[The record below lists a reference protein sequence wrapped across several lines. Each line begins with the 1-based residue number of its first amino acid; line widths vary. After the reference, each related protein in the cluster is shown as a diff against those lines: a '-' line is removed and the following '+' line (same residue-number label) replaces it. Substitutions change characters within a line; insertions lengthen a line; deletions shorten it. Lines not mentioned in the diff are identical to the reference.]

1 MDFLKRFYNLSNVIQ
16 RLSNMSFSVEDE
28 LSNSFSSLSIQ
39 NNLKVENNN
48 EDFIMNFDY
57 INQILLLEPALE
69 EKYKIFFQNHLHMI
83 SNEEETIYNNHLS
96 VLITYYNLLIK
107 LLNENDLELFN
118 QNLPFETLNDILK
131 YIETL
136 NENVLFDIEDEMYS
150 DLNIVRKTMI
160 SKIEYLVLILIDKL
174 RNYNN
179 NYHLYEYQEIS
190 RIFFNTIQL
199 IMYILINNYWFDN
212 IIWWTLL

>member
-16 RLSNMSFSVEDE
+16 RLSNISFSVEDE
-28 LSNSFSSLSIQ
+28 LSNSLSSLSIQ

-57 INQILLLEPALE
+57 INQILFLEPALE
-69 EKYKIFFQNHLHMI
+69 EKYKIFFQNHLHMME
-83 SNEEETIYNNHLS
+83 EEETIYNNHLS

-136 NENVLFDIEDEMYS
+136 NENVLFDIEDEMYL
-150 DLNIVRKTMI
+150 DLNIVKKTMI
-160 SKIEYLVLILIDKL
+160 SKIEYLVLILIEKL

-199 IMYILINNYWFDN
+199 IMYILINNY
-212 IIWWTLL
+212 

>member
-16 RLSNMSFSVEDE
+16 RLSNISFSVEDE

-48 EDFIMNFDY
+48 EEFIMNFDY
-57 INQILLLEPALE
+57 INQILFLESELE

-83 SNEEETIYNNHLS
+83 QEEETIYNNHLS

-131 YIETL
+131 YIDTL
-136 NENVLFDIEDEMYS
+136 NDNVLFDIENEMYE
-150 DLNIVRKTMI
+150 DLDIVKKTMI

-179 NYHLYEYQEIS
+179 NYNLHEYQETS

-199 IMYILINNYWFDN
+199 IMFVLINY
-212 IIWWTLL
+212 

>member
-1 MDFLKRFYNLSNVIQ
+1 MDFLKSFYNLSNVIQ
-16 RLSNMSFSVEDE
+16 RLSNISFSVEDE
-28 LSNSFSSLSIQ
+28 LSNSLSSLSIQ

-57 INQILLLEPALE
+57 INQILFLEPELE

-83 SNEEETIYNNHLS
+83 QEEETIYNNHLS

-118 QNLPFETLNDILK
+118 QNLPFETLNDVLK
-131 YIETL
+131 YIDTF
-136 NENVLFDIEDEMYS
+136 NDNVLFDIEDEMYS
-150 DLNIVRKTMI
+150 DLDIVRKTMI

-179 NYHLYEYQEIS
+179 TYHLYEYQEIS

-199 IMYILINNYWFDN
+199 IMFVLIKNY
-212 IIWWTLL
+212 

>member
-16 RLSNMSFSVEDE
+16 RLSNISFSVEDE
-28 LSNSFSSLSIQ
+28 LSNSLSSLSIQ

-57 INQILLLEPALE
+57 INQILFLEPALE

-83 SNEEETIYNNHLS
+83 QEEETIYNNHLS

-136 NENVLFDIEDEMYS
+136 NENVLFDIEDEMYL
-150 DLNIVRKTMI
+150 DLNIVKKTMI
-160 SKIEYLVLILIDKL
+160 SKIEYLVLILIEKL

-199 IMYILINNYWFDN
+199 IMYVLINY
-212 IIWWTLL
+212 

>member
-16 RLSNMSFSVEDE
+16 RLSNISFSVEDE
-28 LSNSFSSLSIQ
+28 LSNSLSSLSIQ

-57 INQILLLEPALE
+57 INQILFLEPALE

-83 SNEEETIYNNHLS
+83 QEEETIYNNHLS

-136 NENVLFDIEDEMYS
+136 NENVLFDIEDEMYL
-150 DLNIVRKTMI
+150 DLNIVKKTMI

-199 IMYILINNYWFDN
+199 IIYVLINNY
-212 IIWWTLL
+212 

>member
-1 MDFLKRFYNLSNVIQ
+1 MDFLKRFYNLSNVIH
-16 RLSNMSFSVEDE
+16 RLSNMSLSIEDE
-28 LSNSFSSLSIQ
+28 LSNSLSSLSIQ

-48 EDFIMNFDY
+48 VEFIMNFDY
-57 INQILLLEPALE
+57 INRILFLEPELE

-83 SNEEETIYNNHLS
+83 SNEDETIYNNHLS

-131 YIETL
+131 YIDTF
-136 NENVLFDIEDEMYS
+136 NDNVLFDIEDEMYS
-150 DLNIVRKTMI
+150 DLDIVKKTMI

-199 IMYILINNYWFDN
+199 IMYILINNY
-212 IIWWTLL
+212 

>member
-1 MDFLKRFYNLSNVIQ
+1 MDFLKSFYNLSNVIH
-16 RLSNMSFSVEDE
+16 RLSNISFSVEDE
-28 LSNSFSSLSIQ
+28 LSNSLSSLSIQ

-57 INQILLLEPALE
+57 INQILFLEPALE

-83 SNEEETIYNNHLS
+83 QEEETIYNNHLS

-107 LLNENDLELFN
+107 LLNENDLVLFN

-136 NENVLFDIEDEMYS
+136 NENVLFDIEDEMYL
-150 DLNIVRKTMI
+150 DLNIVKKTMI

-199 IMYILINNYWFDN
+199 IIYVLINNY
-212 IIWWTLL
+212 

>member
-1 MDFLKRFYNLSNVIQ
+1 MDFLKSFYNLSNVIQ
-16 RLSNMSFSVEDE
+16 RLSNMSFNVEDE

-57 INQILLLEPALE
+57 INRILFLEPALE

-199 IMYILINNYWFDN
+199 IMYVLINNY
-212 IIWWTLL
+212 

>member
-16 RLSNMSFSVEDE
+16 RLSNISFSVEDE
-28 LSNSFSSLSIQ
+28 LSNSLSSLSIQ

-57 INQILLLEPALE
+57 INQILFLEPALE

-83 SNEEETIYNNHLS
+83 QEEETIYNNHLS

-107 LLNENDLELFN
+107 LLNENDLVLFN

-136 NENVLFDIEDEMYS
+136 NENVLFDIEDEMYL
-150 DLNIVRKTMI
+150 DLNIVKKTMI

-199 IMYILINNYWFDN
+199 IIYVLINNY
-212 IIWWTLL
+212 

>member
-1 MDFLKRFYNLSNVIQ
+1 MDFLKSFYNLSNVIH
-16 RLSNMSFSVEDE
+16 RLSNISFSVEDE
-28 LSNSFSSLSIQ
+28 LSNSLSNLSIQ

-57 INQILLLEPALE
+57 INQILFLEPALE

-83 SNEEETIYNNHLS
+83 QEEETIYNNHLS

-136 NENVLFDIEDEMYS
+136 NENVLFDIEDEMYL
-150 DLNIVRKTMI
+150 DLNIVKKTMI

-199 IMYILINNYWFDN
+199 IIYVLINNY
-212 IIWWTLL
+212 

>member
-1 MDFLKRFYNLSNVIQ
+1 MDFLKSFYNLSNVIH
-16 RLSNMSFSVEDE
+16 RLSNISFSVEDE
-28 LSNSFSSLSIQ
+28 LSNSLSSLSIQ

-57 INQILLLEPALE
+57 INQILFLEPALE

-83 SNEEETIYNNHLS
+83 QEEETIYNNHLS

-107 LLNENDLELFN
+107 LLNEKDLELFN

-136 NENVLFDIEDEMYS
+136 NENVLFDIEDEMYL
-150 DLNIVRKTMI
+150 DLNIVKKTMI
-160 SKIEYLVLILIDKL
+160 SKIEYLVLILIEKL

-199 IMYILINNYWFDN
+199 IMYVLINY
-212 IIWWTLL
+212 

>member
-28 LSNSFSSLSIQ
+28 LSNSLSSLSIQ

-57 INQILLLEPALE
+57 INQILFLEPELE

-199 IMYILINNYWFDN
+199 IMYILINNY
-212 IIWWTLL
+212 

>member
-28 LSNSFSSLSIQ
+28 LSNSLSSLSIQ

-57 INQILLLEPALE
+57 INQILFLEPELE

-83 SNEEETIYNNHLS
+83 QEEETIYNNHLS

-118 QNLPFETLNDILK
+118 QNLPFETLNDVLK
-131 YIETL
+131 YIDTF
-136 NENVLFDIEDEMYS
+136 NDNVLFDIEDEMYS
-150 DLNIVRKTMI
+150 DLDIVRKTMI

-199 IMYILINNYWFDN
+199 IMFVLIKNY
-212 IIWWTLL
+212 

>member
-16 RLSNMSFSVEDE
+16 RLSNISFSVEDE
-28 LSNSFSSLSIQ
+28 LSNSLSSLSIQ

-57 INQILLLEPALE
+57 INQILFLEPALE

-83 SNEEETIYNNHLS
+83 QEEETIYNNHLS

-107 LLNENDLELFN
+107 LLNEKDLELFN

-136 NENVLFDIEDEMYS
+136 NENVLFDIEDEMYL
-150 DLNIVRKTMI
+150 DLNIVKKTMI
-160 SKIEYLVLILIDKL
+160 SKIEYLVLILIEKL

-199 IMYILINNYWFDN
+199 IMYVLINY
-212 IIWWTLL
+212 

>member
-1 MDFLKRFYNLSNVIQ
+1 MDFLKSFYNLSNVIQ
-16 RLSNMSFSVEDE
+16 RLSNISFSVEDE
-28 LSNSFSSLSIQ
+28 LSNSLSSLSIQ

-57 INQILLLEPALE
+57 INQILFLEPALE
-69 EKYKIFFQNHLHMI
+69 KKYKIFFQNHLHMI

-136 NENVLFDIEDEMYS
+136 NENVLFDIEDEMYL
-150 DLNIVRKTMI
+150 DLNIVKKTMI
-160 SKIEYLVLILIDKL
+160 SKIEYLVLILIEKL

-199 IMYILINNYWFDN
+199 IMYVLINY
-212 IIWWTLL
+212 